1 MSINL
6 KIFDLRCFIAL
17 CAHKNFTKAAE
28 EMCISQPPFSRI
40 IQKLELEMR
49 GLLIDRTTKSFTL
62 TSLGKKLL
70 KEAQQTVEVYD
81 SSMYRMEMI
90 RNPKSD
96 DLNIGYT
103 PLVSQMPGFY
113 ELIDDLSQQASEV
126 YLNEVSSQSLCEK
139 LENHELDIGIAHFL
153 PSLKSL
159 KSYQI
164 KACNAAVLYPQ
175 QVCCF
180 REKLSYTLILDEDK
194 IDKPYNEYVLKN
206 FPAYKLSPLYKE
218 PTQLSPQLALL
229 GRGVLIYPEP
239 IAQIINANHIF
250 TLEEIDKS
258 KGLFGLCLITQKNSF
273 KRITE
278 SIIKHY
284 I

>member
-1 MSINL
+1 M
-6 KIFDLRCFIAL
+6 
-17 CAHKNFTKAAE
+17 T
-28 EMCISQPPFSRI
+28 PSR
-40 IQKLELEMR
+40 
-49 GLLIDRTTKSFTL
+49 
-62 TSLGKKLL
+62 
-70 KEAQQTVEVYD
+70 
-81 SSMYRMEMI
+81 
-90 RNPKSD
+90 
-96 DLNIGYT
+96 
-103 PLVSQMPGFY
+103 
-113 ELIDDLSQQASEV
+113 
-126 YLNEVSSQSLCEK
+126 
-139 LENHELDIGIAHFL
+139 
-153 PSLKSL
+153 
-159 KSYQI
+159 
-164 KACNAAVLYPQ
+164 CNAAVLYPQ

>member
-28 EMCISQPPFSRI
+28 EMFISQPPFSRI
-40 IQKLELEMR
+40 IQKLEIEMR
-49 GLLIDRTTKSFTL
+49 GLLIDRTTKSFAL
-62 TSLGKKLL
+62 TSLGKRLL
-70 KEAQQTVEVYD
+70 DEAQKIVEAYNN
-81 SSMYRMEMI
+81 SMCRMEMI
-90 RNPKSD
+90 RNPKSE
-96 DLNIGYT
+96 DLNIGFT
-103 PLVSQMPGFY
+103 PLVSHMPGFY

-126 YLNEVSSQSLCEK
+126 YLNELSSQSLCEK
-139 LENHELDIGIAHFL
+139 LEKHELDIGVAHFL
-153 PSLKSL
+153 PSSKSL
-159 KSYQI
+159 KTHQI
-164 KACNAAVLYPQ
+164 KVCEAAVLYPQ

-218 PTQLSPQLALL
+218 PTQLSPQLAVQ

-258 KGLFGLCLITQKNSF
+258 KGLFGIFLITQKNSF
-273 KRITE
+273 KPIVKKE
-278 SIIKHY
+278 KK
-284 I
+284 